1 MASRWRPAPSVTAIS
16 VPLTVRLDP
25 DTERCL
31 QELQQESGLDR
42 SSLIRQL
49 IHDRWHQRQ
58 PPVTVTARLGGQ
70 PASFLT
76 TLPAGSAE
84 LNCRYADLPG
94 DFADLSLVVLS
105 ERLNIAAILS
115 LDSDCDV
122 YCRFRRQP
130 FQRMLLE
137 E

>member
-1 MASRWRPAPSVTAIS
+1 MASSWRPAPSATAIS

-25 DTERCL
+25 DRERCL

-58 PPVTVTARLGGQ
+58 PPVTVTARLGGH
-70 PASFLT
+70 P
-76 TLPAGSAE
+76 
-84 LNCRYADLPG
+84 
-94 DFADLSLVVLS
+94 
-105 ERLNIAAILS
+105 AAIRS

-122 YCRFRRQP
+122 YRRFRRQP
-130 FQRMLLE
+130 FQRVPLRE
-137 E
+137 